1 MGWWPSKICVVL
13 NWIIE
18 IGYGLVDC
26 LIAGLLLSAVNGHG
40 MSPIVGIV
48 ISALITVSLA
58 WFCACRFGYGQLME
72 ILISGSWQLLVSSGF
87 ILLKGEQILIFI
99 PEISSSCQPIFF

>member
-13 NWIIE
+13 NWVIE

-48 ISALITVSLA
+48 ISALITVNHVPFERDLFFLPASQVTDKTIVARSDLWYQMVPHLREVLYSTPFYCCSL
-58 WFCACRFGYGQLME
+58 E
-72 ILISGSWQLLVSSGF
+72 S
-87 ILLKGEQILIFI
+87 
-99 PEISSSCQPIFF
+99 